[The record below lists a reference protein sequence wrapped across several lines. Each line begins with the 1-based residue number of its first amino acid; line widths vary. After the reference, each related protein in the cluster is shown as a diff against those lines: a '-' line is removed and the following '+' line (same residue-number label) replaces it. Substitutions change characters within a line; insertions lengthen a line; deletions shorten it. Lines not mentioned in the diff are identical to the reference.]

1 MLLAKDTCKVE
12 GCKFETE
19 MGTKLEAF
27 VRVKLYHEQV
37 HTKKEDIGQIL
48 EKLTQKQKQERKDIS
63 EVRKEERK
71 ELERIR
77 KK

>member
-1 MLLAKDTCKVE
+1 MYLSIEISDKIIKEILLAKDTCKVE

-48 EKLTQKQKQERKDIS
+48 EELTQKQK
-63 EVRKEERK
+63 
-71 ELERIR
+71 
-77 KK
+77 

>member
-12 GCKFETE
+12 GWKFETE

-48 EKLTQKQKQERKDIS
+48 EELTQKQK
-63 EVRKEERK
+63 
-71 ELERIR
+71 
-77 KK
+77 